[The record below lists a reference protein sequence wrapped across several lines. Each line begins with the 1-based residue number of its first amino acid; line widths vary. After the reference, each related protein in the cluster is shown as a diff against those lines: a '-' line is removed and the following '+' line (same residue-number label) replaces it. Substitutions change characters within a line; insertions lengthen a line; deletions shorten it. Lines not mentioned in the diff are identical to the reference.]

1 MATEGGSFT
10 NHPGIVDFRG
20 KTYFFYHN
28 AALPGG
34 GGFTRSVC
42 VEEAKFNKDGTL
54 QPMKMTA
61 GIEKGL
67 TTLNPYIRTEAE
79 TMAWS
84 EGVKSMQN
92 NQVGV
97 FITAMHDG
105 SYTKVKGVDF
115 RNKGA
120 TKFFARV
127 GSTHDRV
134 TMEVRLDAIDGELA
148 CTVRVPR
155 TGGND
160 RWEVASADVTAN
172 VKGVHDIYFVFKGRA
187 KIDLVFFDYWRFAE

>member
-1 MATEGGSFT
+1 
-10 NHPGIVDFRG
+10 
-20 KTYFFYHN
+20 
-28 AALPGG
+28 
-34 GGFTRSVC
+34 
-42 VEEAKFNKDGTL
+42 L
-54 QPMKMTA
+54 QPMKMTT

-67 TTLNPYIRTEAE
+67 ATLNPYIRTEAE

-115 RNKGA
+115 RDKSPS
-120 TKFFARV
+120 KFYARV
-127 GSTHDRV
+127 GTTHNDRV
-134 TMEVRLDAIDGELA
+134 TMEVHLDSIAGQPV
-148 CTVRVPR
+148 CSVKVPR

-172 VKGVHDIYFVFKGRA
+172 IKGVHDVYFVFKGRA
-187 KIDLVFFDYWRFAE
+187 KIDLAFFDYWRFLE